1 MGGAGFPPCCVS
13 LWLLLCPW
21 TWGILLGKVQ
31 GLPVNDCPAAS
42 CDSGALARGSESTS
56 FYSAI
61 LVNLTLYILASRT
74 EIFGGDRTE
83 IFQCTQKQEMAHD
96 F

>member
-21 TWGILLGKVQ
+21 TWGVLLGEVQ

-61 LVNLTLYILASRT
+61 LVNREEEMPHHADDATPRKA
-74 EIFGGDRTE
+74 
-83 IFQCTQKQEMAHD
+83 TQRSTRLGQEAERLM
-96 F
+96 